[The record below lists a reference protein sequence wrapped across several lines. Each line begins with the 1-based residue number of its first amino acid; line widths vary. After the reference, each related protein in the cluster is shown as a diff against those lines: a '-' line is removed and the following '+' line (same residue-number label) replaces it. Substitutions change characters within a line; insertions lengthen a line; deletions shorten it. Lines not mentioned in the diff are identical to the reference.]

1 MHLVCMYVKKSLF
14 YECYAIVYCLQM
26 EKKTT
31 KRKKRTAKCLK
42 KRKNELQKCLK
53 EKKVTAKMSA
63 KEKKDCKNL
72 KVYKCEKKILFSVE
86 C

>member
-1 MHLVCMYVKKSLF
+1 MS
-14 YECYAIVYCLQM
+14 
-26 EKKTT
+26 
-31 KRKKRTAKCLK
+31 KR
-42 KRKNELQKCLK
+42 
-53 EKKVTAKMSA
+53 EKKVTAKISA

>member
-1 MHLVCMYVKKSLF
+1 
-14 YECYAIVYCLQM
+14 M

-31 KRKKRTAKCLK
+31 EMSTKWKKEDRKISKREISDC
-42 KRKNELQKCLK
+42 KNVWK
-53 EKKVTAKMSA
+53 EKKSDCKNVCKR
-63 KEKKDCKNL
+63 KKDCKNL